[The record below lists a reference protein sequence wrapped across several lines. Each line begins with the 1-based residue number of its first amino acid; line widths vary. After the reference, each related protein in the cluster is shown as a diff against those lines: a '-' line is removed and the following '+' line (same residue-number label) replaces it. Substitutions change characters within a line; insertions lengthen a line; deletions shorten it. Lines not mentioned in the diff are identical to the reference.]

1 MRAPYSIIAKEAGRL
16 LVPSAL
22 GAVLAV
28 LVLAPVLVLLGAS
41 LLTAAPFSGNRDIGW
56 TLANYANLWS
66 PALAQAAAN
75 TLVIAAF
82 GAALAMVIGCGLAW
96 LAARSDIPGR
106 AFVHLAGVAP
116 LLISLLVASVTWSL
130 LGAGNSGYLNL
141 ILRDLGLPFRIEMQS
156 LGGIALVM
164 GLYYA
169 PYPFILLY
177 GALTLVH
184 PDLEEAAA
192 IHGADL
198 SRLLRRVTFP
208 LVKPALIGAAL
219 LVVVL
224 IVEDFPVPEILGAPV
239 NIETLSIRIYNLM
252 AQVPA
257 LPNQAA
263 ALSVLLTIVVC
274 VLVYTQRR
282 IIAGKD
288 YRTVTGKGMRFQPV
302 SLRWLRWPAFLLVA
316 LYAFVAVILPLLAL
330 LEGALR
336 RSLFVP
342 DAASLLDVAQF
353 SLTSFSRALAN
364 PAVLQGFTDSLIA
377 GAATALIGSTLFF
390 GLAYVVNR
398 TQLPG
403 RRLLEYLVMMPL
415 AIPALVMGLGI
426 LWTWVAA
433 PVPVYGTMAILVIA
447 FLTRF
452 MPQGYRAVASS
463 LVQIHDDLEHAAL
476 IAGASKGMAIR
487 RIILPLARGGI
498 TSAAFLMVVL
508 AIREL
513 TASLFLYTTKTRLL
527 SIVLY
532 ESYEN
537 GAWGTVASV
546 SLIYTGLLMALALLG
561 RRWMRADF

>member
-1 MRAPYSIIAKEAGRL
+1 
-16 LVPSAL
+16 
-22 GAVLAV
+22 
-28 LVLAPVLVLLGAS
+28 
-41 LLTAAPFSGNRDIGW
+41 
-56 TLANYANLWS
+56 
-66 PALAQAAAN
+66 
-75 TLVIAAF
+75 
-82 GAALAMVIGCGLAW
+82 
-96 LAARSDIPGR
+96 
-106 AFVHLAGVAP
+106 
-116 LLISLLVASVTWSL
+116 
-130 LGAGNSGYLNL
+130 
-141 ILRDLGLPFRIEMQS
+141 
-156 LGGIALVM
+156 
-164 GLYYA
+164 
-169 PYPFILLY
+169 
-177 GALTLVH
+177 
-184 PDLEEAAA
+184 
-192 IHGADL
+192 
-198 SRLLRRVTFP
+198 
-208 LVKPALIGAAL
+208 
-219 LVVVL
+219 
-224 IVEDFPVPEILGAPV
+224 
-239 NIETLSIRIYNLM
+239 
-252 AQVPA
+252 VPA

-263 ALSVLLTIVVC
+263 ALSVLLTIVIC
-274 VLVYTQRR
+274 LLVYTQRR
-282 IIAGKD
+282 VIAGKD
-288 YRTVTGKGMRFQPV
+288 YRTVTGKGMRVSPV
-302 SLRWLRWPAFLLVA
+302 SLRWLRWPAFGLVA
-316 LYAFVAVILPLLAL
+316 LYAFIAVILPLLAL

-342 DAASLLDVAQF
+342 DAASLLDVSQF

-364 PAVLQGFTDSLIA
+364 TAILQGFTNSLIA
-377 GAATALIGSTLFF
+377 GAATAIIGSALFF
-390 GLAYVVNR
+390 CLAYVVNR

-476 IAGASKGMAIR
+476 IAGAGQAMAIR

-546 SLIYTGLLMALALLG
+546 SLIYTGLLMGLALLG